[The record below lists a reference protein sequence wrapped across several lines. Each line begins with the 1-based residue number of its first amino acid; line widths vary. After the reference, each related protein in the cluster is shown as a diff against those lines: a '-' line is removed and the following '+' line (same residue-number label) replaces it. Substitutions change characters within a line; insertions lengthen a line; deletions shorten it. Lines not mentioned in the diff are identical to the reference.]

1 MEVLILDRGTN
12 KTSNLSKGGLFTALG
27 VIFVYL
33 SSIVPVNKLYLL
45 GIASSIIPLSVV
57 TTNIK
62 NTLIVYFA
70 TSVICLFVS
79 GSKITVISY
88 IIFFGLYG
96 IIKYYIERIR
106 KIYIEFILKLA
117 FFNVVVLIIFY
128 AYKAFFPGIISVNMP
143 LYILIAGSEI
153 VFLIYDYALSLFISY
168 TNRYL
173 HKKI

>member
-1 MEVLILDRGTN
+1 MDRGTN

-33 SSIVPVNKLYLL
+33 SSIVPINKLYLL

-70 TSVICLFVS
+70 TSVICLFIS

-88 IIFFGLYG
+88 I
-96 IIKYYIERIR
+96 
-106 KIYIEFILKLA
+106 
-117 FFNVVVLIIFY
+117 
-128 AYKAFFPGIISVNMP
+128 
-143 LYILIAGSEI
+143 
-153 VFLIYDYALSLFISY
+153 
-168 TNRYL
+168 
-173 HKKI
+173 